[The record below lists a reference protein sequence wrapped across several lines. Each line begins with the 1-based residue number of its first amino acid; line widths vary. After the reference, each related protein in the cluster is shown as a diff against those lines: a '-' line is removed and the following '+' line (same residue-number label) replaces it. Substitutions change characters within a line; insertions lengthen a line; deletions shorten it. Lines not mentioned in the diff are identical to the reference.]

1 MERRESVT
9 TTESRGKSE
18 SRRRNQDMNKVMY
31 ENIKGRPPQQIA
43 KSKEKMNKNGSLD
56 GREK

>member
-18 SRRRNQDMNKVMY
+18 SRRRPNERLVWREGLPKYWPVVNS
-31 ENIKGRPPQQIA
+31 G
-43 KSKEKMNKNGSLD
+43 KE
-56 GREK
+56 RRQ